1 MQEINNNTDR
11 DLSSLQNILT
21 SFLPYA
27 KERLGY
33 DKPCCV
39 NFVSDVE
46 NSKMDFG
53 KTAYYDPSNMEIV
66 IYVDG
71 RHPKDMLRSISHELV
86 HHAQNCRG
94 DFDFQFETKPG
105 YAQNNQKL
113 RELEAEAYLLGNGFL
128 VRDFEDS
135 IKLGDQVLMEWK
147 NKEKKKLLREETDF
161 AEAAPAAG
169 EAVKAQSADKAEA
182 GQADGGDNEKA
193 LSQVQTLLGKIFTA
207 TGDKAA
213 GVIADKVK
221 GKLPLQQ
228 SLFNHLVKKFG
239 LTDYVSKKG
248 SAEQS
253 KAKQEMQVQNEGK
266 KKEFPDLTGDGKV
279 TKADVL
285 KGRGVELDDKPG
297 KRDKKE
303 DDEKGDVKEHY
314 ITRSEI
320 VGNELMKRW
329 FSKK

>member
-1 MQEINNNTDR
+1 METVNNNTDR
-11 DLSSLQNILT
+11 DLSSLQKILT

-66 IYVDG
+66 VYVDG

-86 HHAQNCRG
+86 HHTQNCRG
-94 DFDFQFETKPG
+94 DFDFQFETEPG

-147 NKEKKKLLREETDF
+147 NKENKKLLEEAKTEKYND
-161 AEAAPAAG
+161 APELEGKQAT
-169 EAVKAQSADKAEA
+169 ELDDRLQKAII
-182 GQADGGDNEKA
+182 DN
-193 LSQVQTLLGKIFTA
+193 
-207 TGDKAA
+207 
-213 GVIADKVK
+213 
-221 GKLPLQQ
+221 
-228 SLFNHLVKKFG
+228 
-239 LTDYVSKKG
+239 
-248 SAEQS
+248 
-253 KAKQEMQVQNEGK
+253 K
-266 KKEFPDLTGDGKV
+266 KKEGS
-279 TKADVL
+279 
-285 KGRGVELDDKPG
+285 
-297 KRDKKE
+297 
-303 DDEKGDVKEHY
+303 DEKENVKEHY

>member
-1 MQEINNNTDR
+1 METINNNTDR
-11 DLSSLQNILT
+11 DLSSLQKILT

-39 NFVSDVE
+39 NFVSDIE

-86 HHAQNCRG
+86 HHTQNCRG

-147 NKEKKKLLREETDF
+147 NKKKNILKEFKDVPSVERIKKLPQTEKFLEVIKKLKIDDQKEVAQLTSWLLQTLGVNPETLKKVVPLQLADLKDDLNKGKKEMKEE
-161 AEAAPAAG
+161 
-169 EAVKAQSADKAEA
+169 KLK
-182 GQADGGDNEKA
+182 NKEKA
-193 LSQVQTLLGKIFTA
+193 DL
-207 TGDKAA
+207 DK
-213 GVIADKVK
+213 D
-221 GKLPLQQ
+221 GKL
-228 SLFNHLVKKFG
+228 SSYEEKRGKAIE
-239 LTDYVSKKG
+239 DAMKG
-248 SAEQS
+248 DDS
-253 KAKQEMQVQNEGK
+253 GK
-266 KKEFPDLTGDGKV
+266 K
-279 TKADVL
+279 
-285 KGRGVELDDKPG
+285 DDK
-297 KRDKKE
+297 K
-303 DDEKGDVKEHY
+303 DEKENVKEHY

>member
-1 MQEINNNTDR
+1 METINNNTDR
-11 DLSSLQNILT
+11 DLSSLQKILT

-66 IYVDG
+66 VYVDG

-86 HHAQNCRG
+86 HHTQNCRG
-94 DFDFQFETKPG
+94 DFDFQFETEPG

-147 NKEKKKLLREETDF
+147 NKENKKLLEEAKTEKYND
-161 AEAAPAAG
+161 APELEGKQAT
-169 EAVKAQSADKAEA
+169 ELDDRLQKAII
-182 GQADGGDNEKA
+182 DN
-193 LSQVQTLLGKIFTA
+193 
-207 TGDKAA
+207 
-213 GVIADKVK
+213 
-221 GKLPLQQ
+221 
-228 SLFNHLVKKFG
+228 
-239 LTDYVSKKG
+239 
-248 SAEQS
+248 
-253 KAKQEMQVQNEGK
+253 K
-266 KKEFPDLTGDGKV
+266 KKEGS
-279 TKADVL
+279 
-285 KGRGVELDDKPG
+285 
-297 KRDKKE
+297 
-303 DDEKGDVKEHY
+303 DEKENVKEHY

>member
-1 MQEINNNTDR
+1 METINNNTDR
-11 DLSSLQNILT
+11 DLSSLQKILT

-39 NFVSDVE
+39 NFVSDIE

-86 HHAQNCRG
+86 HHTQNCRG

-147 NKEKKKLLREETDF
+147 NKEKKKLLREEADF
-161 AEAAPAAG
+161 TKAAAG
-169 EAVKAQSADKAEA
+169 ADEAVEKN
-182 GQADGGDNEKA
+182 QAGGDGNEKD
-193 LSQVQTLLGKIFTA
+193 LSQLKSFLGKIFTP
-207 TGDKAA
+207 TGDQAA
-213 GVIADKVK
+213 AAIANKVK
-221 GKLPLQQ
+221 KSLPMQQ

-239 LTDYVSKKG
+239 LTDFVSKKG

-253 KAKQEMQVQNEGK
+253 KAKQEVQVQNEGK
-266 KKEFPDLTGDGKV
+266 KKKFPDLTGDGKV
-279 TKADVL
+279 TKKDVL
-285 KGRGVELDDKPG
+285 KGRGVELDNKTG

>member
-1 MQEINNNTDR
+1 MKVANNTDR
-11 DLSSLQNILT
+11 DLSSLQKILT

-46 NSKMDFG
+46 NSKKDFG
-53 KTAYYDPSNMEIV
+53 KTAYYDPSSMEIIV
-66 IYVDG
+66 YVDG

-86 HHAQNCRG
+86 HHTQNCRG

-135 IKLGDQVLMEWK
+135 IKLGDLVLMEWK
-147 NKEKKKLLREETDF
+147 DKKKNILKEFKDVSSVERIKKLPQTEKFLEVIKKSKIDDQKEVAQLTSWLLQTLGVNPESLKKVVPLQLADLKDDLNKGKKEMKEEKLKNKEKADLDKDGTLSSYEEKRGK
-161 AEAAPAAG
+161 AIEAAM
-169 EAVKAQSADKAEA
+169 EDSAK
-182 GQADGGDNEKA
+182 GDN
-193 LSQVQTLLGKIFTA
+193 
-207 TGDKAA
+207 
-213 GVIADKVK
+213 
-221 GKLPLQQ
+221 
-228 SLFNHLVKKFG
+228 
-239 LTDYVSKKG
+239 
-248 SAEQS
+248 
-253 KAKQEMQVQNEGK
+253 
-266 KKEFPDLTGDGKV
+266 
-279 TKADVL
+279 
-285 KGRGVELDDKPG
+285 
-297 KRDKKE
+297 
-303 DDEKGDVKEHY
+303 EKGDVKEHY

>member
-1 MQEINNNTDR
+1 METINNNTDR

-86 HHAQNCRG
+86 HHTQNCRG
-94 DFDFQFETKPG
+94 DFDFQFETNPG

-147 NKEKKKLLREETDF
+147 NKKKKLLKEQEDLAKLSQKNLETTTSKEQEDKLASVQSLLAQIFDKGEDKLAQKIVDKNLTLAQKQQLFQKLVDMFGLNDYVAKRPSDVIKRSKQKVGLEETKEKPDF
-161 AEAAPAAG
+161 LDL
-169 EAVKAQSADKAEA
+169 DK
-182 GQADGGDNEKA
+182 D
-193 LSQVQTLLGKIFTA
+193 
-207 TGDKAA
+207 GDKKESMKKAA
-213 GVIADKVK
+213 ED
-221 GKLPLQQ
+221 
-228 SLFNHLVKKFG
+228 
-239 LTDYVSKKG
+239 
-248 SAEQS
+248 
-253 KAKQEMQVQNEGK
+253 K
-266 KKEFPDLTGDGKV
+266 KKEDS
-279 TKADVL
+279 
-285 KGRGVELDDKPG
+285 EE
-297 KRDKKE
+297 KE
-303 DDEKGDVKEHY
+303 NVKEHY

>member
-1 MQEINNNTDR
+1 METINNNTDR
-11 DLSSLQNILT
+11 DLSSLQKILT

-39 NFVSDVE
+39 NFVSDIE

-86 HHAQNCRG
+86 HHTQNCRG

-147 NKEKKKLLREETDF
+147 NKKKKKLLREEADF
-161 AEAAPAAG
+161 AKAAEG
-169 EAVKAQSADKAEA
+169 VDKAVEKN
-182 GQADGGDNEKA
+182 QANVGGGDGNEKD
-193 LSQVQTLLGKIFTA
+193 LSQLQSYLKKIFTA
-207 TGDKAA
+207 TGDEAA
-213 GVIADKVK
+213 SIIAGKVK
-221 GKLPLQQ
+221 GRRPLEQ
-228 SLFNHLVKKFG
+228 SIFNYLIKKFG
-239 LTDYVSKKG
+239 LTDFVSQKG

-253 KAKQEMQVQNEGK
+253 KAKQEIKVQNEGK
-266 KKEFPDLTGDGKV
+266 KKKLPDLTGDGKI
-279 TKADVL
+279 TKKDVL
-285 KGRGVELDDKPG
+285 IGRGVELDDKPAKKG
-297 KRDKKE
+297 QKE

>member
-1 MQEINNNTDR
+1 MKVANNTDR
-11 DLSSLQNILT
+11 DLSSLQKILT

-39 NFVSDVE
+39 NFVSDIE
-46 NSKMDFG
+46 NSKKDFG

-147 NKEKKKLLREETDF
+147 NKKKKVLK
-161 AEAAPAAG
+161 EAQVSEP
-169 EAVKAQSADKAEA
+169 V
-182 GQADGGDNEKA
+182 EKA
-193 LSQVQTLLGKIFTA
+193 LDHSHADEKMLSAGLGILNTILDDEEIPLFK
-207 TGDKAA
+207 
-213 GVIADKVK
+213 
-221 GKLPLQQ
+221 KLKERLKSAKQKRE
-228 SLFNHLVKKFG
+228 LFMFVLDLFG
-239 LTDYVSKKG
+239 LGGYLKQFPSDALKI
-248 SAEQS
+248 ANELD
-253 KAKQEMQVQNEGK
+253 KQEKQETQQKQAQNEGK
-266 KKEFPDLTGDGKV
+266 KKPFPDLTGDGKV

-285 KGRGVELDDKPG
+285 KGRGVKLDDKPG
-297 KRDKKE
+297 KRGEKE
-303 DDEKGDVKEHY
+303 DDEKENVKEHY

>member
-94 DFDFQFETKPG
+94 DFDFQFETNPG

-147 NKEKKKLLREETDF
+147 NKKKNILKEYKDVSSVERIKKLPQTEKFLEVIKKLKIDDQKEVAQISSWLLQTLGVNAETMKKVVPLQLADLKDDLKTSNKGKESMKEEKLKNKKKADLNKDGEISSYEEKRGK
-161 AEAAPAAG
+161 AIEAAM
-169 EAVKAQSADKAEA
+169 EDSAK
-182 GQADGGDNEKA
+182 GDN
-193 LSQVQTLLGKIFTA
+193 
-207 TGDKAA
+207 
-213 GVIADKVK
+213 
-221 GKLPLQQ
+221 
-228 SLFNHLVKKFG
+228 
-239 LTDYVSKKG
+239 
-248 SAEQS
+248 
-253 KAKQEMQVQNEGK
+253 
-266 KKEFPDLTGDGKV
+266 
-279 TKADVL
+279 
-285 KGRGVELDDKPG
+285 
-297 KRDKKE
+297 
-303 DDEKGDVKEHY
+303 EKGDVKEHY
-314 ITRSEI
+314 ITRSEV

>member
-1 MQEINNNTDR
+1 METVNNNTDR
-11 DLSSLQNILT
+11 DLSSLQKILT

-39 NFVSDVE
+39 NFVSDIE
-46 NSKMDFG
+46 NSKKDFG
-53 KTAYYDPSNMEIV
+53 KTAYYDPSNMQIV
-66 IYVDG
+66 VYVDG

-86 HHAQNCRG
+86 HHTQNCRG
-94 DFDFQFETKPG
+94 DFDFQFETNPG

-147 NKEKKKLLREETDF
+147 NKEKKNVLKEASVSPELRSAIEHSEAEPKLLG
-161 AEAAPAAG
+161 AG
-169 EAVKAQSADKAEA
+169 MAILNTILDS
-182 GQADGGDNEKA
+182 NE
-193 LSQVQTLLGKIFTA
+193 
-207 TGDKAA
+207 
-213 GVIADKVK
+213 
-221 GKLPLQQ
+221 
-228 SLFNHLVKKFG
+228 FG
-239 LTDYVSKKG
+239 LADRLKEIFKSKNQKRELFKLVLDLFG
-248 SAEQS
+248 LGGYLKQFPSEALAIAKELDKQD
-253 KAKQEMQVQNEGK
+253 KQEAQQKQAQNEGK
-266 KKEFPDLTGDGKV
+266 KKTFPDLTGDGKV
-279 TKADVL
+279 TKKDVL
-285 KGRGVELDDKPG
+285 IGRGVELDNKPG
-297 KRDKKE
+297 KRDEKE
-303 DDEKGDVKEHY
+303 DVKEHY

>member
-39 NFVSDVE
+39 NFVSDIE
-46 NSKMDFG
+46 NSKKDFG

-147 NKEKKKLLREETDF
+147 NKKKNILKEYKDVSSVERIKKLPQTGKFLEVIKKLKIDDEK
-161 AEAAPAAG
+161 E
-169 EAVKAQSADKAEA
+169 VAQLTSWF
-182 GQADGGDNEKA
+182 
-193 LSQVQTLLGKIFTA
+193 LQTL
-207 TGDKAA
+207 
-213 GVIADKVK
+213 GVNAETSKKVVPLQLADLKDDLKNSNK
-221 GKLPLQQ
+221 GKED
-228 SLFNHLVKKFG
+228 VK
-239 LTDYVSKKG
+239 
-248 SAEQS
+248 
-253 KAKQEMQVQNEGK
+253 EGK
-266 KKEFPDLTGDGKV
+266 KPDFLDADGDGNK
-279 TKADVL
+279 TEPMTDAL
-285 KGRGVELDDKPG
+285 KDK
-297 KRDKKE
+297 DKKKKDAGKDKE
-303 DDEKGDVKEHY
+303 KEGSDEKKDVKEH
-314 ITRSEI
+314 
-320 VGNELMKRW
+320 
-329 FSKK
+329 

>member
-1 MQEINNNTDR
+1 METINNNTDR
-11 DLSSLQNILT
+11 DLSSLQKILT

-66 IYVDG
+66 VYVDG

-86 HHAQNCRG
+86 HHTQNCRG

-147 NKEKKKLLREETDF
+147 NKKKNILKEFKDHSVVEKIKNLQQTGKFLEVVKKYLD
-161 AEAAPAAG
+161 ADDSKQ
-169 EAVKAQSADKAEA
+169 VAQ
-182 GQADGGDNEKA
+182 
-193 LSQVQTLLGKIFTA
+193 LSSWFLQTLGVNNEEALNRISHLQKADVKSDLKDPNNENAGTA
-207 TGDKAA
+207 MT
-213 GVIADKVK
+213 
-221 GKLPLQQ
+221 
-228 SLFNHLVKKFG
+228 
-239 LTDYVSKKG
+239 T
-248 SAEQS
+248 
-253 KAKQEMQVQNEGK
+253 EGK
-266 KKEFPDLTGDGKV
+266 KPDF
-279 TKADVL
+279 
-285 KGRGVELDDKPG
+285 LDDDK
-297 KRDKKE
+297 KKE
-303 DDEKGDVKEHY
+303 DSDEKENVKEHY

>member
-1 MQEINNNTDR
+1 METINNNTDR
-11 DLSSLQNILT
+11 DLSSLQKILT

-66 IYVDG
+66 VYVDG

-86 HHAQNCRG
+86 HHTQNCRG

-135 IKLGDQVLMEWK
+135 IKLGDLVLMEWK
-147 NKEKKKLLREETDF
+147 NKEKKKLLKEEDL
-161 AEAAPAAG
+161 A
-169 EAVKAQSADKAEA
+169 K
-182 GQADGGDNEKA
+182 
-193 LSQVQTLLGKIFTA
+193 LSQKNLET
-207 TGDKAA
+207 
-213 GVIADKVK
+213 
-221 GKLPLQQ
+221 
-228 SLFNHLVKKFG
+228 S
-239 LTDYVSKKG
+239 VSKKQQDKLTSVKSLLNQIFDKG
-248 SAEQS
+248 EDQLAQKIVDMNLPLAS
-253 KAKQEMQVQNEGK
+253 KQQLFEKLVDMFGLNDYIAKRPSDVVK
-266 KKEFPDLTGDGKV
+266 KSKQKL
-279 TKADVL
+279 
-285 KGRGVELDDKPG
+285 
-297 KRDKKE
+297 
-303 DDEKGDVKEHY
+303 
-314 ITRSEI
+314 RS
-320 VGNELMKRW
+320 
-329 FSKK
+329 

>member
-135 IKLGDQVLMEWK
+135 IKLGDLVLMEWK
-147 NKEKKKLLREETDF
+147 NKKKNILKEFKDVSNVERIKKLPQTEKFLEVIKKLKIDDQK
-161 AEAAPAAG
+161 EAA
-169 EAVKAQSADKAEA
+169 QLTSW
-182 GQADGGDNEKA
+182 
-193 LSQVQTLLGKIFTA
+193 LLQTL
-207 TGDKAA
+207 
-213 GVIADKVK
+213 GVNTETLKKVVPLQLADLKSDLQESNK
-221 GKLPLQQ
+221 GKEDM
-228 SLFNHLVKKFG
+228 K
-239 LTDYVSKKG
+239 
-248 SAEQS
+248 
-253 KAKQEMQVQNEGK
+253 EGK
-266 KKEFPDLTGDGKV
+266 KPDFLDADGDGNK
-279 TKADVL
+279 TEPMTDAL
-285 KGRGVELDDKPG
+285 E
-297 KRDKKE
+297 DKKKKDAGKDKE
-303 DDEKGDVKEHY
+303 KEGSDEKKNVKEHY

>member
-1 MQEINNNTDR
+1 LLQFKLSQQKNKVSLQMETINNNTDR

-94 DFDFQFETKPG
+94 DFDFQFETNPG

-147 NKEKKKLLREETDF
+147 NKKKKLLKEQEDLAKLSQKNLETTTSKEQEDKLASVQSLLAQIFDKGEDKLAQKIVDKNLTLAQKQQLFQKLVDMFGLNDYVAKRPSDVIKRSKQKVGLEETKEKPDF
-161 AEAAPAAG
+161 LDL
-169 EAVKAQSADKAEA
+169 DK
-182 GQADGGDNEKA
+182 D
-193 LSQVQTLLGKIFTA
+193 
-207 TGDKAA
+207 GDKKESMKKAA
-213 GVIADKVK
+213 ED
-221 GKLPLQQ
+221 
-228 SLFNHLVKKFG
+228 
-239 LTDYVSKKG
+239 
-248 SAEQS
+248 
-253 KAKQEMQVQNEGK
+253 K
-266 KKEFPDLTGDGKV
+266 KKEDS
-279 TKADVL
+279 
-285 KGRGVELDDKPG
+285 EE
-297 KRDKKE
+297 KE
-303 DDEKGDVKEHY
+303 NVKEHY

>member
-147 NKEKKKLLREETDF
+147 NKKKNILKEFKDHSAVEKIKNLQQTGKFLEVIEKYLD
-161 AEAAPAAG
+161 ADDPKQ
-169 EAVKAQSADKAEA
+169 VAQ
-182 GQADGGDNEKA
+182 
-193 LSQVQTLLGKIFTA
+193 LSSWFLQTLGVNNEEALNRISHLQ
-207 TGDKAA
+207 KADVKSDLKDPNNENA
-213 GVIADKVK
+213 G
-221 GKLPLQQ
+221 
-228 SLFNHLVKKFG
+228 
-239 LTDYVSKKG
+239 TT
-248 SAEQS
+248 
-253 KAKQEMQVQNEGK
+253 MTTEGK
-266 KKEFPDLTGDGKV
+266 KPDF
-279 TKADVL
+279 
-285 KGRGVELDDKPG
+285 LDDDKN
-297 KRDKKE
+297 KTEDKKKE
-303 DDEKGDVKEHY
+303 GSDEKENVKEHY

>member
-39 NFVSDVE
+39 NFVSDIE
-46 NSKMDFG
+46 NSKKDFG

-147 NKEKKKLLREETDF
+147 NKEKKKLLK
-161 AEAAPAAG
+161 EAKTEKYNDAP
-169 EAVKAQSADKAEA
+169 E
-182 GQADGGDNEKA
+182 
-193 LSQVQTLLGKIFTA
+193 L
-207 TGDKAA
+207 
-213 GVIADKVK
+213 
-221 GKLPLQQ
+221 
-228 SLFNHLVKKFG
+228 
-239 LTDYVSKKG
+239 
-248 SAEQS
+248 
-253 KAKQEMQVQNEGK
+253 EGK
-266 KKEFPDLTGDGKV
+266 QATELPDHLQKAIIDKDKDAGGKKDE
-279 TKADVL
+279 
-285 KGRGVELDDKPG
+285 
-297 KRDKKE
+297 KE
-303 DDEKGDVKEHY
+303 DEKENVKEHY

>member
-1 MQEINNNTDR
+1 MLQFKLSQQKNKVSLQMETINNNTDR

-86 HHAQNCRG
+86 HHTQNCRG
-94 DFDFQFETKPG
+94 DFDFQFETNPG

-147 NKEKKKLLREETDF
+147 NKKKKLLKEQEDLAKLSQKNLETTTSKEQEDKLASVQSLLAQIFDKGEDKLAQKIVDKNLTLAQKQQLFQKLVDMFGLNDYVAKRPSDVIKRSKQKVGLEETKEKPDF
-161 AEAAPAAG
+161 LDL
-169 EAVKAQSADKAEA
+169 DK
-182 GQADGGDNEKA
+182 D
-193 LSQVQTLLGKIFTA
+193 
-207 TGDKAA
+207 GDKKESMKKAA
-213 GVIADKVK
+213 ED
-221 GKLPLQQ
+221 
-228 SLFNHLVKKFG
+228 
-239 LTDYVSKKG
+239 
-248 SAEQS
+248 
-253 KAKQEMQVQNEGK
+253 K
-266 KKEFPDLTGDGKV
+266 KKEDS
-279 TKADVL
+279 
-285 KGRGVELDDKPG
+285 EE
-297 KRDKKE
+297 KE
-303 DDEKGDVKEHY
+303 NVKEHY

>member
-1 MQEINNNTDR
+1 LLQFKLSQQKNKVSLQMETINNNTDR

-86 HHAQNCRG
+86 HHTQNCRG
-94 DFDFQFETKPG
+94 DFDFQFETNPG

-147 NKEKKKLLREETDF
+147 NKKKKLLKEQEDLAKLSQKNLETTTSKEQEDKLASVQSLLAQIFDKGEDKLAQKIVDKNLTLAQKQQLFQKLVDMFGLNDYVAKRPSDVIKRSKQKVGLEETKEKPDF
-161 AEAAPAAG
+161 LDL
-169 EAVKAQSADKAEA
+169 DK
-182 GQADGGDNEKA
+182 D
-193 LSQVQTLLGKIFTA
+193 
-207 TGDKAA
+207 GDKKESMKKAA
-213 GVIADKVK
+213 ED
-221 GKLPLQQ
+221 
-228 SLFNHLVKKFG
+228 
-239 LTDYVSKKG
+239 
-248 SAEQS
+248 
-253 KAKQEMQVQNEGK
+253 K
-266 KKEFPDLTGDGKV
+266 KKEDS
-279 TKADVL
+279 
-285 KGRGVELDDKPG
+285 EE
-297 KRDKKE
+297 KE
-303 DDEKGDVKEHY
+303 NVKEHY

>member
-1 MQEINNNTDR
+1 METINNNTDR
-11 DLSSLQNILT
+11 DLSSLQKILT

-53 KTAYYDPSNMEIV
+53 KTAYYDPSSMEIV
-66 IYVDG
+66 VYVDG

-86 HHAQNCRG
+86 HHTQNCRG

-135 IKLGDQVLMEWK
+135 IKLGDLVLMEWK
-147 NKEKKKLLREETDF
+147 NKKKNILKEFKDHSAVEKIK
-161 AEAAPAAG
+161 
-169 EAVKAQSADKAEA
+169 
-182 GQADGGDNEKA
+182 N
-193 LSQVQTLLGKIFTA
+193 
-207 TGDKAA
+207 
-213 GVIADKVK
+213 
-221 GKLPLQQ
+221 LQQ
-228 SLFNHLVKKFG
+228 TGKFLEVVKKY
-239 LTDYVSKKG
+239 LNAD
-248 SAEQS
+248 EP
-253 KAKQEMQVQNEGK
+253 KQVAQLSSWFLQALGVNNEEALNSISRLQLADVKSDLKDPNNENAGTTMTTEGK
-266 KKEFPDLTGDGKV
+266 KKTFPDLTGDGEV
-279 TKADVL
+279 TKKDVL
-285 KGRGVELDDKPG
+285 IGRGVELDKKPG
-297 KRDKKE
+297 KRDEKE
-303 DDEKGDVKEHY
+303 DKEKENVKEHY

>member
-1 MQEINNNTDR
+1 METINNNTDR
-11 DLSSLQNILT
+11 DLSSLQKILT

-39 NFVSDVE
+39 NFVSDIE
-46 NSKMDFG
+46 NSKKNFG

-66 IYVDG
+66 VYVDG

-86 HHAQNCRG
+86 HHTQNCRG
-94 DFDFQFETKPG
+94 DFDFQFETEPG

-135 IKLGDQVLMEWK
+135 IKLGDKVLMEWK
-147 NKEKKKLLREETDF
+147 NKEKKKLLKEEELAKLSQKNLETFASKKQQDKLTSVKSLLNQIFDKGEDQLAQKIVDMNLPLASKQQLFEKLVDMFGLNDYVAKRPSDVVKKSKQKVGLEEAKEKPDF
-161 AEAAPAAG
+161 L
-169 EAVKAQSADKAEA
+169 D
-182 GQADGGDNEKA
+182 ADGDGNKTEPMTDALEDKKKKDAGKDKEKEGSNEKE
-193 LSQVQTLLGKIFTA
+193 
-207 TGDKAA
+207 
-213 GVIADKVK
+213 
-221 GKLPLQQ
+221 
-228 SLFNHLVKKFG
+228 N
-239 LTDYVSKKG
+239 
-248 SAEQS
+248 
-253 KAKQEMQVQNEGK
+253 
-266 KKEFPDLTGDGKV
+266 
-279 TKADVL
+279 
-285 KGRGVELDDKPG
+285 
-297 KRDKKE
+297 
-303 DDEKGDVKEHY
+303 VKEHY